1 MDRKMLIYHRT
12 SIFESQAQ
20 TVVNTVN
27 CVGVM
32 GKGIAA
38 QFRKRYPEMFRAYRD
53 ICEKKLLEPGTLWL
67 WKAPDQ
73 WILNFPTKRHW
84 RYPSKLEWIDAGL
97 KKFVAEYETRGITEI
112 SFPRLGCGNGGLD
125 WDEVRPIMEKHLSP
139 LPITTF
145 VHDFEVN
152 IGLPEHLE
160 HHHSSSVKTNRI
172 DRSFEDFV
180 DGLQNLV
187 DEHAGR
193 FRTLHSDSVFKV
205 TFVPENQL
213 EIESEGG
220 TSRID
225 VDDLRSIWVKLLNG
239 VVTKQAVEWGP
250 LVRAQHILSLLCMF
264 PEVRLIQIQ
273 RTNSE
278 QPEFAVELRNR
289 RGTQLA
295 GNTDNKQPEL
305 AWR

>member
-1 MDRKMLIYHRT
+1 
-12 SIFESQAQ
+12 
-20 TVVNTVN
+20 
-27 CVGVM
+27 M

-38 QFRKRYPEMFRAYRD
+38 QFRKKYPEMFRAYRD
-53 ICEKKLLEPGTLWL
+53 ICEKKLLEPGKLWL

-97 KKFVAEYETRGITEI
+97 EKFVAEYETRGITEI

-125 WDEVRPIMEKHLSP
+125 WDEVRPIMEKHLAP

-152 IGLPEHLE
+152 IGPPEHLE
-160 HHHSSSVKTNRI
+160 DQHSSPVRTNRI

-180 DGLQNLV
+180 DGLQSLV
-187 DEHAGR
+187 DEHVGQ
-193 FRTLHSDSVFKV
+193 FRTLHSDNVFKV
-205 TFVPENQL
+205 KFVPEKQI
-213 EIESEGG
+213 EIEFEDG

-239 VVTKQAVEWGP
+239 VVTKRAVEWGP
-250 LVRAQHILSLLCMF
+250 LVRGQHILSLLCMF

-273 RTNSE
+273 RSNSE

-295 GNTDNKQPEL
+295 GNTDNKQPES